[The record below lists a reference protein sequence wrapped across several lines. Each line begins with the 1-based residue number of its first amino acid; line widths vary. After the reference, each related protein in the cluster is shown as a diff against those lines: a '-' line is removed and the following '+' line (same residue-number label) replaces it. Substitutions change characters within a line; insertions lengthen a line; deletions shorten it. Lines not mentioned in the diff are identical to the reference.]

1 MTACSASV
9 IGVPRSFMFF
19 RLSAHSPRESGVR
32 RMCCS
37 SWQILHLVSVRV
49 EPGPEMSLSCP
60 QTGKARAS
68 RRSPSSRLNK
78 NPHAMPAVPEVAER
92 IPRRHRGLRVARR
105 IPRAREEGDVARV
118 LRLVLVGEGAPR
130 ERMQG
135 LRRRELRALPGLAF
149 VARDLDAL
157 DRAFAHPRAA

>member
-1 MTACSASV
+1 MSACSASV

-19 RLSAHSPRESGVR
+19 RLSAHSPRDSGER

-49 EPGPEMSLSCP
+49 EPGPEMSLSWP
-60 QTGKARAS
+60 QAEMETIPAKNKNLA
-68 RRSPSSRLNK
+68 LNK
-78 NPHAMPAVPEVAER
+78 HSHAVPAVPEIAER
-92 IPRRHRGLRVARR
+92 IPRRHRGLGVARR

-130 ERMQG
+130 TRMQG
-135 LRRRELRALPGLAF
+135 LRR
-149 VARDLDAL
+149 
-157 DRAFAHPRAA
+157 